1 MKTPSQRQLRVG
13 ELIRHELAATFAH
26 GDVADDFLEHAGVTI
41 VEVQLSP
48 DLRLA
53 TVFVRPF
60 VPGRED
66 AFLAALERNR
76 RRIRKLLSPRL
87 ELKFMPDLRFRLD
100 TALDYAA
107 HVDEI
112 LNRPEV
118 RRDLERSD
126 PEPDRERREPDDV
139 MRNRSIKPSSL

>member
-1 MKTPSQRQLRVG
+1 MSGKSPSQRQLRVG
-13 ELIRHELAATFAH
+13 ELIRHELAAIFVH
-26 GDVADDFLEHAGVTI
+26 GDIADELIDHAGVTI

-53 TVFVRPF
+53 TVYVRPF

-66 AFLAALERNR
+66 AFLAALERHR
-76 RRIRKLLSPRL
+76 RLIRKLLAPRL
-87 ELKFMPDLRFRLD
+87 DLKFMPDLRFRLD

-107 HVDEI
+107 HVDEV

-118 RRDLERSD
+118 ARDLARRDR
-126 PEPDRERREPDDV
+126 EPDRE
-139 MRNRSIKPSSL
+139 

>member
-13 ELIRHELAATFAH
+13 ELIRHELAAIFAH
-26 GDVADDFLEHAGVTI
+26 GDVADDFLEHAGLTI
-41 VEVQLSP
+41 VEVQLSA

-53 TVFVRPF
+53 TVYVRPF

-66 AFLAALERNR
+66 AFLAALDRHR
-76 RRIRKLLSPRL
+76 KHFRKLLAPRL
-87 ELKFMPDLRFRLD
+87 DLRFLPDLRFRLD

-107 HVDEI
+107 HVDEL

-118 RRDLERSD
+118 RRDLAHRD
-126 PEPDRERREPDDV
+126 PDPDHE
-139 MRNRSIKPSSL
+139 

>member
-13 ELIRHELAATFAH
+13 ELIRHELAAIFAH
-26 GDVADDFLEHAGVTI
+26 GDVADDFLEHAGLTI
-41 VEVQLSP
+41 VEVQLSA

-53 TVFVRPF
+53 TVYVRPF

-66 AFLAALERNR
+66 AFLAALDRHR
-76 RRIRKLLSPRL
+76 KHFRKLLAPRL
-87 ELKFMPDLRFRLD
+87 DLKFLPDLRFRLD

-107 HVDEI
+107 HVDEL

-118 RRDLERSD
+118 RRDLERHD
-126 PEPDRERREPDDV
+126 PDPDRE
-139 MRNRSIKPSSL
+139 

>member
-1 MKTPSQRQLRVG
+1 
-13 ELIRHELAATFAH
+13 
-26 GDVADDFLEHAGVTI
+26 
-41 VEVQLSP
+41 
-48 DLRLA
+48 
-53 TVFVRPF
+53 
-60 VPGRED
+60 
-66 AFLAALERNR
+66 
-76 RRIRKLLSPRL
+76 
-87 ELKFMPDLRFRLD
+87 MPDLRFRLD

>member
-1 MKTPSQRQLRVG
+1 VSGRTPSQRQLRVG
-13 ELIRHELAATFAH
+13 ELIRHELAAIFVH
-26 GDVADDFLEHAGVTI
+26 GDVADALIEHAGVTI
-41 VEVQLSP
+41 VEVQLSA

-53 TVFVRPF
+53 TIYVRPF

-66 AFLAALERNR
+66 AFLAALERQR
-76 RRIRKLLSPRL
+76 RHLRKLLAPRL
-87 ELKFMPDLRFRLD
+87 NLKFMPDLRFRLD

-118 RRDLERSD
+118 LRDLERRD
-126 PEPDRERREPDDV
+126 PEPDRE
-139 MRNRSIKPSSL
+139 

>member
-13 ELIRHELAATFAH
+13 ELIRHKLAAIFAH

-41 VEVQLSP
+41 VEVQLSA

-66 AFLAALERNR
+66 AFLAALDRHR
-76 RRIRKLLSPRL
+76 KHFRKLLAPRL
-87 ELKFMPDLRFRLD
+87 DLRFLPDLRFRLD

-107 HVDEI
+107 HVDEL

-118 RRDLERSD
+118 RRDLAHRD
-126 PEPDRERREPDDV
+126 PDPDHE
-139 MRNRSIKPSSL
+139 

>member
-13 ELIRHELAATFAH
+13 ELIRHELAAIFAH
-26 GDVADDFLEHAGVTI
+26 GDVADDFLEHAGLTI
-41 VEVQLSP
+41 VEVQLSA

-53 TVFVRPF
+53 TVYVRPF

-66 AFLAALERNR
+66 AFLAALDRHR
-76 RRIRKLLSPRL
+76 KHFRKLLAPRL
-87 ELKFMPDLRFRLD
+87 DLRFLPDLRFRLD

-107 HVDEI
+107 HVDEL

-118 RRDLERSD
+118 RRDLERHD
-126 PEPDRERREPDDV
+126 PDPDRE
-139 MRNRSIKPSSL
+139 